1 MPFNRFFPKLIL
13 TAFLVCLSS
22 IAASAQE
29 APTNPAPTRRATAT
43 FRSENFQYKL
53 SDADFANTPSWNE
66 AESEPPLSV
75 KEAVKIAR
83 ETAPRFV
90 KGAETWK
97 VRRVELF
104 NMTGNKW
111 FYRIHLVCSGAPCR
125 DLSDR
130 SFVSIVKMDGTIV
143 EPKKIIVE
151 N

>member
-1 MPFNRFFPKLIL
+1 MQFNRFFPKLIL
-13 TAFLVCLSS
+13 NAFLICLSS
-22 IAASAQE
+22 IAASAQT
-29 APTNPAPTRRATAT
+29 APTNPEPSRRATAT
-43 FRSENFQYKL
+43 FRGESFQYKL

-66 AESEPPLSV
+66 NESEPPLSA
-75 KEAVKIAR
+75 KEAVRIAR

-90 KGAETWK
+90 KGVETWK
-97 VRRVELF
+97 IRRVELF
-104 NMTGNKW
+104 NMTGDKW
-111 FYRIHLVCSGAPCR
+111 FYRIHFTCLGAQCR